1 MSGDTVLARMR
12 ELPGGPQL
20 LDLAAGRED
29 VELVGGAAR
38 DLLLGLTPRELDV
51 VVGADAASF
60 AGDLASRLGLRSGA
74 DPDRP
79 GATAVHERFATAV
92 HERFGTALLSWE
104 AGRIDIASRRAE
116 SYPAPGALP
125 EVREGTPAEDLLRR
139 DFTVNAIAVL
149 LGGPRR
155 GELRSAPQ
163 ALEDLRA
170 GRLRVLHERSFLDD
184 PTRLFR
190 LARYLSRLGFE
201 PEERTAELAAE
212 ALLGGALASVSRAR
226 IGGELRLALTEPDP
240 LAALGALSD
249 VGVLSALQPRL
260 ELAEPLAR
268 RALQVL
274 PEDGRSDLLLLACL
288 LQSVPVNPGEDRT
301 ASLLE
306 LLDDLEFTA
315 GERDRAIRTAL
326 LAPGLV
332 GLLER
337 VRTPSAVRETV
348 RAAPLE
354 AIALAASLAEEQG
367 LMNARAGARRWLSEQ
382 RHVRLQITGDDLLAA
397 GIPAGPEVGRRLA
410 AALDMRL
417 DGKLD
422 DTPEAQLRAALD
434 APA

>member
-1 MSGDTVLARMR
+1 MSGDTVLAHLR

-29 VELVGGAAR
+29 VELVGGATR

-51 VVGADAASF
+51 VVGGDAASF
-60 AGDLASRLGLRSGA
+60 AGELASRLGLRSGEA
-74 DPDRP
+74 PDQRD
-79 GATAVHERFATAV
+79 ATAVY
-92 HERFGTALLSWE
+92 ERFGTAVLSWG

-116 SYPAPGALP
+116 SYPLPGALP
-125 EVREGTPAEDLLRR
+125 EVREGTPEEDLLRR
-139 DFTVNAIAVL
+139 DFTVNAIAAP
-149 LGGPRR
+149 LGGPRT

-163 ALEDLRA
+163 ALEDLRR
-170 GRLRVLHERSFLDD
+170 GRLRVLHEGSFLDD

-212 ALLGGALASVSRAR
+212 ALLGGALGTVSRAR

-249 VGVLSALQPRL
+249 VGVLSALRPQL

-268 RALQVL
+268 RALQAL

-288 LQSVPVNPGEDRT
+288 LQSVTGNPGEDRRAT
-301 ASLLE
+301 MVE

-315 GERDRAIRTAL
+315 GDRDRAIRTAL
-326 LAPGLV
+326 LAPGLP
-332 GLLER
+332 GRLER
-337 VRTPSAVRETV
+337 VRTPAAVREAVHGATV
-348 RAAPLE
+348 E

-367 LMNARAGARRWLSEQ
+367 LLNALAGARRWLSEL
-382 RHVRLQITGDDLLAA
+382 RHVRLRITGDDLLAA
-397 GIPAGPEVGRRLA
+397 GIPAGPEIGHRLG